1 MLLPF
6 PAQHL
11 NALRH
16 CEARLALAN
25 RRASSRIPIL
35 SYGFELFL
43 DFRAQPN
50 FPINVPKLPHGEV
63 WGLGTISQNIFPTH
77 LVTIHAQGRWI
88 VAFAR
93 FVGALFRDGEVWG
106 SWPNFPK
113 LPHHFPIR
121 FCPSGIKPNSLFFL
135 KKKLVQNHFESE
147 FVIAKQFCQ
156 IQSLCFQIQKLFFRF
171 KAISNTS
178 TSAK

>member
-35 SYGFELFL
+35 SYGFEFFL

-63 WGLGTISQNIFPTH
+63 WGLGIILFKHSSPIHVVHHSCTGAMDRGFLPGFLRHYLWMGKFGEVAQLPQTSPSLPHPFLSNRNQTEQLFLLLKNWSRTISK
-77 LVTIHAQGRWI
+77 A
-88 VAFAR
+88 
-93 FVGALFRDGEVWG
+93 
-106 SWPNFPK
+106 
-113 LPHHFPIR
+113 
-121 FCPSGIKPNSLFFL
+121 NS
-135 KKKLVQNHFESE
+135 
-147 FVIAKQFCQ
+147 
-156 IQSLCFQIQKLFFRF
+156 
-171 KAISNTS
+171 
-178 TSAK
+178 